1 MKAQSNNIRS
11 NHHGVTGITLTC
23 PLPAGR
29 RSTGQALVEYSL
41 ILALIAV
48 VCIAVLTSI
57 GQECRQKLELVEEAI
72 AK

>member
-1 MKAQSNNIRS
+1 MTSHTKNQSRN
-11 NHHGVTGITLTC
+11 GIGRISMSRLRD
-23 PLPAGR
+23 GR
-29 RSTGQALVEYSL
+29 RARGQALVEYSL

-48 VCIAVLTSI
+48 VCIAVLTEI